1 MTRAISAT
9 LAVAIAALVVGLIS
23 TGWQLADQPGT
34 AAAPPARQSVL
45 EGTILKAKPLCAT
58 GATTPFTP
66 TRVSV
71 EGVVHRAPVLALPR
85 DSNNVPGVPPI
96 NEAGKHEFA
105 WDRPPGVMP
114 GSDKG
119 NVLLTQGTLKATG
132 ALATAYLD
140 ADNSVTR
147 VVITGTPAHIEQ
159 LDDSG
164 NLMQG
169 DATAIDYDN
178 VKQVAV
184 LTGNASVKQKGRGE
198 ARGDKL
204 TYNTQ
209 TSQMTGESSG
219 DGMVHMT
226 FQPRPKPATPAA
238 SSSTPAAA
246 SPAPAQS
253 SPAPAQEQP

>member
-1 MTRAISAT
+1 MTSTARSCQPNRLVR
-9 LAVAIAALVVGLIS
+9 LALLGLGLAMLQPALARKDDRQQPANIAA
-23 TGWQLADQPGT
+23 
-34 AAAPPARQSVL
+34 
-45 EGTILKAKPLCAT
+45 KAFDAT
-58 GATTPFTP
+58 QQANGII
-66 TRVSV
+66 
-71 EGVVHRAPVLALPR
+71 HYK
-85 DSNNVPGVPPI
+85 N
-96 NEAGKHEFA
+96 
-105 WDRPPGVMP
+105 
-114 GSDKG
+114 

-169 DATAIDYDN
+169 DAATIDYDN

-198 ARGDKL
+198 AHGDKL

-209 TSQMTGESSG
+209 TSQMTGESNG

-226 FQPRPKPATPAA
+226 FLPKPKPAAPATPAA
-238 SSSTPAAA
+238 TKPSEPASSST
-246 SPAPAQS
+246 S
-253 SPAPAQEQP
+253 AQEKP

>member
-1 MTRAISAT
+1 MMSTARSCQPSRAVK
-9 LAVAIAALVVGLIS
+9 LAILGLGLALLQPALARKDDRQKPANIAAKS
-23 TGWQLADQPGT
+23 FD
-34 AAAPPARQSVL
+34 
-45 EGTILKAKPLCAT
+45 AT
-58 GATTPFTP
+58 QQAN
-66 TRVSV
+66 
-71 EGVVHRAPVLALPR
+71 GVIHY
-85 DSNNVPGVPPI
+85 
-96 NEAGKHEFA
+96 
-105 WDRPPGVMP
+105 
-114 GSDKG
+114 KG

-169 DATAIDYDN
+169 DAAAIDYDN

-184 LTGNASVKQKGRGE
+184 LSGNASVKQKGRGE
-198 ARGDKL
+198 AQGDKL

-226 FQPRPKPATPAA
+226 FQPKPKPAAPAA
-238 SSSTPAAA
+238 SSPTPAAT

-253 SPAPAQEQP
+253 SPVPAQEQP

>member
-1 MTRAISAT
+1 MMSTARSCQPSRAVK
-9 LAVAIAALVVGLIS
+9 LAILGLGLAMLQPALARKDDRQKPANIAAKS
-23 TGWQLADQPGT
+23 FD
-34 AAAPPARQSVL
+34 
-45 EGTILKAKPLCAT
+45 AT
-58 GATTPFTP
+58 QQAN
-66 TRVSV
+66 
-71 EGVVHRAPVLALPR
+71 GVIHY
-85 DSNNVPGVPPI
+85 
-96 NEAGKHEFA
+96 
-105 WDRPPGVMP
+105 
-114 GSDKG
+114 KG

-198 ARGDKL
+198 AQGDKL

-226 FQPRPKPATPAA
+226 FQPKPKPTTPAA
-238 SSSTPAAA
+238 SSTTPASA

>member
-1 MTRAISAT
+1 MMSTARSCLPSRAVK
-9 LAVAIAALVVGLIS
+9 LAILGLGLAMLQPALARKDDRQKPANIAAKS
-23 TGWQLADQPGT
+23 FD
-34 AAAPPARQSVL
+34 
-45 EGTILKAKPLCAT
+45 AT
-58 GATTPFTP
+58 QQAN
-66 TRVSV
+66 
-71 EGVVHRAPVLALPR
+71 GVIHY
-85 DSNNVPGVPPI
+85 
-96 NEAGKHEFA
+96 
-105 WDRPPGVMP
+105 
-114 GSDKG
+114 KG

-164 NLMQG
+164 HLMQG

-198 ARGDKL
+198 AQGDKL

-226 FQPRPKPATPAA
+226 FQPKPKPATPAA
-238 SSSTPAAA
+238 SSSTPAAT